1 MTIVLDLPI
10 ELEQALAAEV
20 EHLGLPLPD
29 YALRL
34 LTAHRPV
41 QPMPTTGAE
50 LVDYWINEDILGSR
64 SEIEDSQS
72 HARLLRQ
79 RAEQR
84 MREQ

>member
-10 ELEQALAAEV
+10 ELEQALAAEA

-34 LTAHRPV
+34 LTAHHPI

-50 LVDYWINEDILGSR
+50 LVDYWINESVLGSPVWN
-64 SEIEDSQS
+64 ED
-72 HARLLRQ
+72 
-79 RAEQR
+79 
-84 MREQ
+84 

>member
-10 ELEQALAAEV
+10 ELEQALAAEA

-50 LVDYWINEDILGSR
+50 LVDYWINESVLGSPVWN
-64 SEIEDSQS
+64 ED
-72 HARLLRQ
+72 
-79 RAEQR
+79 
-84 MREQ
+84 